1 MTPHKLKAL
10 ELLELDTPLGKGN
23 KAMLIVY
30 IDKRVT
36 ELVRF
41 KEEYPEQELRSLFI
55 FWSKVRFIIMYN
67 S

>member
-1 MTPHKLKAL
+1 MTPQKLKAL

-23 KAMLIVY
+23 KAMLSIY
-30 IDKRVT
+30 TDKRVT

-41 KEEYPEQELRSLFI
+41 KEDYPEQELRSLFI